1 MEAIARICRESY
13 EPYDAR
19 LQPADLQLFHAEFHA
34 QNMNDPATRWVV
46 LCQDGVP
53 VGVAQWRMLPGV
65 AHLHMLFVAGSAQ
78 GRGYGVRLLKHHQ
91 KEALREQRDIR
102 LFTLHCMRD
111 SVWAMRFY
119 THQGYT
125 LYADGD
131 EGHHPDLVL
140 YIDACK
146 AHDDAWPPN
155 PAKALFYKFAR

>member
-91 KEALREQRDIR
+91 KEALREQIEARAAELGLDGFYDKIADETIATDIE
-102 LFTLHCMRD
+102 TLTPWLEE
-111 SVWAMRFY
+111 VK
-119 THQGYT
+119 
-125 LYADGD
+125 
-131 EGHHPDLVL
+131 HP
-140 YIDACK
+140 
-146 AHDDAWPPN
+146 
-155 PAKALFYKFAR
+155 ALEMEPLL